1 MDYRMLI
8 RLNGTGMPYRP
19 RHNSM
24 IRAFLLGLLAS
35 LFFALLGGVVVY
47 HDTPPDAAGF
57 VGLGIVVLGLV
68 MNSLSPARNARQ
80 A

>member
-1 MDYRMLI
+1 
-8 RLNGTGMPYRP
+8 MPYRP

-68 MNSLSPARNARQ
+68 MNSLSTAAMPARRELPLRPA
-80 A
+80 AWKST